1 MKYTLVKRGNPRYP
15 ERGQKV
21 YASAQFE
28 SILSF
33 DELIDFILLH
43 GSVYGRGDYK
53 AVVSALAEA
62 MAEKMADGYKIDLGE
77 MGKFYPT
84 LDCVGAETTQDFDP
98 EKHIRAVRVNWNPGD
113 DFKDLKSRAT
123 FREYLTRRQE
133 KEAIKLDMYR
143 MQNSG
148 E

>member
-21 YASAQFE
+21 YASAQYE
-28 SILSF
+28 SIMSF
-33 DELIDFILLH
+33 DELIDFIILH

-53 AVVSALAEA
+53 AVVSNIAEA
-62 MAEKMADGYKIDLGE
+62 MAEKIAEGYKIELGE

-84 LDCVGAETTQDFDP
+84 LDCEGAGTMKDFDP
-98 EKHIRAVRVNWNPGD
+98 ERHIKAVRVNWHPGGE
-113 DFKDLKSRAT
+113 FENLKSRTT

-133 KEAIKLDMYR
+133 KEAIKQDAGRLKNPD
-143 MQNSG
+143 

>member
-21 YASAQFE
+21 YASAQYE
-28 SILSF
+28 NILSF
-33 DELIDFILLH
+33 DDLIDFILYH

-53 AVVSALAEA
+53 AVVSNLAEA
-62 MAEKMADGYKIDLGE
+62 LAEKMAEGYKIELGE
-77 MGKFYPT
+77 LGKFYPT
-84 LDCVGAETTQDFDP
+84 LDCEGADTMDDFDP
-98 EKHIRAVRVNWNPGD
+98 EKHIKAVKVNWHPSTE
-113 DFKDLKSRAT
+113 FKNLKDRAR

-133 KEAIKLDMYR
+133 KEAIKMDMER
-143 MQNSG
+143 LQNSD